1 MLRTI
6 TLAAVATLSLAP
18 AAFAQD
24 QVRVPVAGTSAE
36 QIHSDIVA
44 AARSV
49 CRKATYTETFV
60 LDAMGRCTT
69 ATVKSALAQLGDAK
83 VAQLE
88 TTRLARR

>member
-24 QVRVPVAGTSAE
+24 QVRVAVAGKSAE
-36 QIHSDIVA
+36 QIHTEIVA

-49 CRKATYTETFV
+49 CRKATSTETFV
-60 LDAMGRCTT
+60 LDAMSRCTS
-69 ATVKSALAQLGDAK
+69 ATVKQTLAKLDDPQ